1 MSLGPGLSLQAKRA
15 AEGFCGFRGVLGWIG
30 RLGSTFGS
38 GLRFEWPGHTGGL
51 LGPLGLLFGLHC
63 KARHPLRPE
72 GSSSLVFAKVTMADK
87 SGGSTAS
94 SPMKKPGMGIL
105 VSCIFLHRHTA
116 SPLKLRVNLW
126 RSLMSRVLEALGHD
140 ASCSCSILLV
150 FLCIPSQPWCA
161 SGAHLLPASA
171 D

>member
-1 MSLGPGLSLQAKRA
+1 MRPRAFVASEVSLGGSDGLGRHLD
-15 AEGFCGFRGVLGWIG
+15 RGCVSHSPEDVQVARTHRGLA
-30 RLGSTFGS
+30 RPS
-38 GLRFEWPGHTGGL
+38 GLAVWVAL
-51 LGPLGLLFGLHC
+51 QGP
-63 KARHPLRPE
+63 A
-72 GSSSLVFAKVTMADK
+72 SSSARGILEPCVRQ
-87 SGGSTAS
+87 GHYGWRS

-161 SGAHLLPASA
+161 SGAHLLPPSA